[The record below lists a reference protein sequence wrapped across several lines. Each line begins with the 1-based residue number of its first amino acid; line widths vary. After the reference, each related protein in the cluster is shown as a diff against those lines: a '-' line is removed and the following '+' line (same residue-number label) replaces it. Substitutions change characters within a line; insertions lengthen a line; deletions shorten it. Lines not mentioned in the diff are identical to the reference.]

1 MCVLWRYF
9 AGSDILFKFDLHPKT
24 FFFMVW
30 LLNVNVYLFT
40 KDRQVIVQLFYWCD
54 TLEIKV
60 GPYASTADRYLSIVR
75 RCFWQNYNRP
85 SHAYLI
91 YLTIISQENMSLEI
105 RNLFGKH
112 GYLVLVNM
120 YWYAW
125 IWNNMKWN
133 WAQTTETIIS
143 DNEEKLLRIYNTR

>member
-1 MCVLWRYF
+1 
-9 AGSDILFKFDLHPKT
+9 
-24 FFFMVW
+24 
-30 LLNVNVYLFT
+30 
-40 KDRQVIVQLFYWCD
+40 
-54 TLEIKV
+54 
-60 GPYASTADRYLSIVR
+60 
-75 RCFWQNYNRP
+75 
-85 SHAYLI
+85 
-91 YLTIISQENMSLEI
+91 MSLEI

-125 IWNNMKWN
+125 IWTNMKWN

>member
-1 MCVLWRYF
+1 ML
-9 AGSDILFKFDLHPKT
+9 I
-24 FFFMVW
+24 
-30 LLNVNVYLFT
+30 
-40 KDRQVIVQLFYWCD
+40 
-54 TLEIKV
+54 
-60 GPYASTADRYLSIVR
+60 
-75 RCFWQNYNRP
+75 
-85 SHAYLI
+85 LI

-125 IWNNMKWN
+125 TWTNMKWN